1 MKIHLI
7 RHGQT
12 MANADKK
19 YLGSGSSPF
28 TALGLEQNADALSK
42 LAQVEIDAVYSS
54 PSDRCMSSANS
65 FAACKKTQ
73 VISDARLSEI
83 DFGKFEGLTWQEA
96 EKNYPSEFKEFC
108 EDPQNYVFPEGESQ
122 KRLDERTLSFIEE
135 IKRSSY
141 ESIAVFSHGGTI
153 MSILSHLLEI
163 EPHQK
168 WRFKITHGS
177 VSLVEIKGG
186 YACLVL

>member
-1 MKIHLI
+1 MKIYLI

-12 MANADKK
+12 TANAEKK
-19 YLGSGSSPF
+19 YLGRGSSPF
-28 TALGLEQNADALSK
+28 TTLGLEQNADALSK
-42 LAQVEIDAVYSS
+42 LNGAKIDVIYSS
-54 PSDRCMSSANS
+54 PSGRCMSSANEY
-65 FAACKKTQ
+65 AECKRVQ
-73 VISDARLSEI
+73 VITDTRLSEV

-96 EKNYPSEFKEFC
+96 KESYPIEFKDFC
-108 EDPQNYVFPEGESQ
+108 EDPNSYTFPEGESQ

-163 EPHQK
+163 EPGQK

-177 VSLVEIKGG
+177 VSLVEINGS